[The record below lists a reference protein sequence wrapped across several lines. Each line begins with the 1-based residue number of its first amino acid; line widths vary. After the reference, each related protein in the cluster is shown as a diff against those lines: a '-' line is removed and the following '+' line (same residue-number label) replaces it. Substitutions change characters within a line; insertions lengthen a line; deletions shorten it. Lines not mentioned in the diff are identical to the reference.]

1 VKSIRLRLVLLGAG
15 FCFTIALVILVVTAP
30 PHPVALLRVVDARGK
45 PIVGATIVP
54 EGLRTKDGPYRSGW
68 YGWRTESNT
77 VTNAPVITDEDGW
90 AQVPYPKFVFERIE
104 TGVLCLTVDHPDFV
118 PDRPERTVAA
128 ALPAGAPLKS
138 RVKDLWDRVRRKA
151 LISRPDPIVLQQGSA
166 LKISTAPNDDRPADA
181 RLFAQ
186 VSGVDGNDSNFWLRP
201 EPDVI
206 FTRRLAAG
214 MRAARA
220 VMLSSNEVA
229 WFSEIVPITASAGQT
244 NELVLTL
251 KRGAMVRGQLA
262 GATTPIKKGR
272 VVAHIWPHGAKP
284 QENPPQWHAWTTVKE
299 DGSFTI
305 SSLPEGD
312 LEIVAM
318 CDGFVSTNGPG
329 QHRMRYPQ
337 KHFLGSTDLS
347 VTLGME
353 PTARLEVK
361 VTDGSGK
368 ALPGVR
374 VMTWPNVRY
383 GEWAASI
390 LMSDCYRTADF
401 LLRKAEAKS
410 WWNNPVPGFQGVSD
424 TNGLAVLEN
433 LPSEVDQLAIEHSN
447 FALPIVRE
455 STGQQHRQASFT
467 LVAGKTNRISIQL
480 EPKDSSAISHY

>member
-1 VKSIRLRLVLLGAG
+1 MKPVTSRLVLLAVILCLVLG
-15 FCFTIALVILVVTAP
+15 FVLLVITAP
-30 PHPVALLRVVDARGK
+30 KHPVALFRVVDASGQ
-45 PIVGATIVP
+45 PIAGATILP
-54 EGLRTKDGPYRSGW
+54 EGLRTKEGPYRSGW
-68 YGWRTESNT
+68 YGWRSDAA
-77 VTNAPVITDEDGW
+77 VSNAPAITDKNGY
-90 AQVPYPKFVFERIE
+90 AHVPYPQFVFERIE
-104 TGVLCLTVDHPDFV
+104 TGVLCLSVNHPDFV
-118 PDRPERTVAA
+118 PDRPERNVAI
-128 ALPAGAPLKS
+128 ALPAGAPLVAQ
-138 RVKDLWDRVRRKA
+138 VKHLWDRVRRKK
-151 LISRPDPIVLQQGSA
+151 LIARPEPVVLQQGA
-166 LKISTAPNDDRPADA
+166 VLKVSVAPGTEVPPEG

-186 VSGVDGNDSNFWLRP
+186 VSGVDGNDSNYWLRP
-201 EPDVI
+201 ELDVI
-206 FTRRLAAG
+206 LTRRLAAG
-214 MRAARA
+214 TRTVRA

-251 KRGAMVRGQLA
+251 KRGAMVRGQLD
-262 GATTPIKKGR
+262 GATTPIRNGR
-272 VVAHIWPHGAKP
+272 VVAHIWPHGTKP
-284 QENPPQWHAWTTVKE
+284 QESPPQWHAWSTVKE

-337 KHFLGSTDLS
+337 KHSVSSNDLD
-347 VTLGME
+347 VTIGME

-368 ALPGVR
+368 ALSGVR

-390 LMSDCYRTADF
+390 LMSDCYLTADF
-401 LLRKAEAKS
+401 FLRKEKQKF
-410 WWNNPVPGFQGVSD
+410 WWNNPVPGFEGVSD
-424 TNGLAVLEN
+424 TNGLAVLGN
-433 LPSEVDQLAIEHSN
+433 LPSEVDQLAIEHPQ

-455 STGQQHRQASFT
+455 STGEQHRQVNFT
-467 LVAGKTNRISIQL
+467 LAAGKTNRISIQL